1 MIEEINENVSNSDI
15 QVIPEYLEVTE
26 AIKDGHNLV
35 FVTGGAG
42 TGKST
47 MIRWLL
53 EQYDGKVLLTA
64 PTGIAAINIDGKTI
78 HSLCQLPPGW
88 ILPDDI
94 KRNFRRSELRKAKVL
109 IIDEISMVN
118 PNVLDAVDLFFQEN
132 RFNKDPF
139 GGLAVIMIGDLFQL
153 PAIMDNRCKHL
164 FAEEYRGSTK
174 FYAANCMQ
182 DGYYLVELNKVF
194 RQKDEV
200 FIDVLA
206 NLREGSNLSE
216 SLAVLNSRCT
226 ITNTSPKGA
235 VWLCPRNAEVDMHNT
250 RELHKIHEP
259 AYRYTGSLYG
269 TFKQKNLPAPFE
281 LVLKVGAQVMF
292 TQNDPNKAWVNGT
305 IGTVVRLEEPDNYS
319 SGTIEVLLDNGEEVC
334 VKPARWADCKYEW
347 DEKLKQIVRTE
358 TGRYTQFPLMLAWA
372 ITIHKSQ
379 GQTLEKVHID
389 LGAGAFEV
397 GQTYVA
403 ISRCRSI
410 EGLSLSR
417 PLVEADIIVD
427 RDVVT
432 FYNSMR
438 ESLEEDDV

>member
-1 MIEEINENVSNSDI
+1 MLEELDEKGDGPEI
-15 QVIPEYLEVTE
+15 QVIPEYLEVKE
-26 AIKDGHNLV
+26 AIKSGYNLV

-88 ILPDDI
+88 VLPDDI
-94 KRNFRRSELRKAKVL
+94 KRNFRRSELRKAHVL
-109 IIDEISMVN
+109 IIDEVSMVN
-118 PNVLDAVDLFFQEN
+118 PNLLDAVDLFFQEN
-132 RFNKDPF
+132 RFSTEPF
-139 GGLAVIMIGDLFQL
+139 GGLAVVMIGDLFQL

-164 FAEEYRGSTK
+164 FAESYGGSTK
-174 FYAANCMQ
+174 FYSANCMQ
-182 DGYYLVELNKVF
+182 DGYYLIELNKVF

-206 NLREGSNLSE
+206 NLREGTNLTD
-216 SLAVLNSRCT
+216 SLAILNGRCL
-226 ITNTSPKGA
+226 ITSTPPKGA

-250 RELHKIHEP
+250 RELHKINEP
-259 AYRYTGSLYG
+259 ACRYTGSIYG
-269 TFKQKNLPAPFE
+269 TFSKQKNLPAPFE

-292 TQNDPNKAWVNGT
+292 TQNDPNKEWVNGT
-305 IGTVVRLEEPDNYS
+305 IGTVTYLEEPDDYS
-319 SGTIEVLLDNGEEVC
+319 SGKIEVMLDNGEEVS
-334 VKPARWADCKYEW
+334 VSPARWADCKYEW
-347 DEKLKQIVRTE
+347 DETLKQITRKE

-379 GQTLEKVHID
+379 GQTIEKVHID

-403 ISRCRSI
+403 ISRCRSM

-427 RDVVT
+427 RDVKE
-432 FYNSMR
+432 FYNKMR
-438 ESLEEDDV
+438 NSLEGE